1 MAKPIWV
8 RLDRNTGS
16 GNGTVA
22 NSSNP
27 HTGRVARKGTLQVDG
42 VGATVP
48 DVYEVTQSPK
58 PEFVSFDNGSEMS
71 APKTAGTVTVEGKT
85 NSSKLTF
92 AFAGSVTDVDLP
104 SNYRANGT
112 QTNNGTAI
120 SGDTGATSKFAFSI
134 ELELPE
140 NTTIEEVTRNLKVTA
155 NGGQSAQIAIKQ
167 AAGDA
172 YVRASP
178 KSITIPLDDS
188 EVSVTIESNTTWT
201 IS

>member
-104 SNYRANGT
+104 SNYRADGT

-120 SGDTGATSKFAFSI
+120 SGDPGATSEFAFSI

-172 YVRASP
+172 YVRVSP
-178 KSITIPLDDS
+178 KSITIPQDGS
-188 EVSVTIESNTTWT
+188 AVSVTIESNTTWT